1 MQRLISYNGN
11 KKDDDGDGAIFTII
25 AFIMVTV
32 SNIIMMMMTVEK
44 SLSLFHFMA
53 KSWLAIRYGSRKL
66 ENLGN
71 LLSSLQLSHPL
82 LCLW

>member
-1 MQRLISYNGN
+1 MVN
-11 KKDDDGDGAIFTII
+11 KKDDDGDGAIPIIMIIFTII

-66 ENLGN
+66 ENLGK

-82 LCLW
+82 CLW